1 MTPCDL
7 LRYEFLTSIHNAG
20 ITLNSNLQNLF
31 VPIFHLHGIAEK
43 YFPTTS
49 NPHPPQDQY
58 NERMASAT
66 YFTSLSCRKSK
77 YNCGQPPQLGC
88 CRLPSGWQSTSL
100 ERWPFVGFCPN
111 RRSNAKIG
119 QRSARCHGIFGE
131 GPEHRERPC
140 LGFVLSSEP
149 QDFGDQ
155 TVRRVIAWSL
165 DCKLCVKWY
174 QASSILSFIYLYII
188 YLFKVLFIAARVRF
202 TNHPKQHGVA
212 RIPGGSGQLL
222 VESICFWEVGCRE
235 RSGWFYFLSSALL
248 LLGPRSM

>member
-88 CRLPSGWQSTSL
+88 CHLPSGWQSTSL

-174 QASSILSFIYLYII
+174 QASSILSFISYI
-188 YLFKVLFIAARVRF
+188 YLKSIYCCKGPFHRHQPSQTTWPGFLVEAASCWWNQFASGRSGYVWMVLF
-202 TNHPKQHGVA
+202 P
-212 RIPGGSGQLL
+212 
-222 VESICFWEVGCRE
+222 
-235 RSGWFYFLSSALL
+235 
-248 LLGPRSM
+248 